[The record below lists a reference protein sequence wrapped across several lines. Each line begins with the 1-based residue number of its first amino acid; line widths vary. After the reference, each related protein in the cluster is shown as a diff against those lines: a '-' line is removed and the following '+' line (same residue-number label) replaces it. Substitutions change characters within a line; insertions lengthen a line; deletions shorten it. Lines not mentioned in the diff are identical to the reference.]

1 MVDFRSRGERDRED
15 QRAAEQQADYQRMY
29 QEVLA
34 ENQAFRTK
42 LDEIT
47 ASHGELQA
55 QFADLLSQFEA
66 LKASTQDRSDEFLEV
81 AKNMENMVATAYEQ
95 QGDLLS
101 RYKDDLTR
109 RLDVARTSVDD
120 LDGDE

>member
-1 MVDFRSRGERDRED
+1 MF
-15 QRAAEQQADYQRMY
+15 
-29 QEVLA
+29 LA
-34 ENQAFRTK
+34 QPK
-42 LDEIT
+42 IL
-47 ASHGELQA
+47 
-55 QFADLLSQFEA
+55 
-66 LKASTQDRSDEFLEV
+66 EFLEV